1 MSRLGII
8 DTHAHLD
15 DGRFAADRQE
25 VLERLGR
32 DMEAVITQGTDYES
46 SRFAVALSEQYDFI
60 YAAVGW
66 HPGDLVGIRDE
77 SYIGE
82 LEQLAREH
90 EKVVAIGEIGLDYYW
105 KENEPREVQLLRLK
119 QQCDLADRLDLPVA
133 IHDREAHGDILDF
146 FRKEAPK
153 NLRAVFH
160 CYSGSLEMAKE
171 LWKRGIYLGFGGSST
186 YKNNKKVREVLAA
199 CPAELFLLETDCP
212 YLTPEPYR
220 GRRNDPSMTEFIAQ
234 NAALVRGTSFAE
246 IAVQSTK
253 NAKVLFNKIK

>member
-66 HPGDLVGIRDE
+66 HPGDLAGIRDE

-82 LEQLAREH
+82 LERLAREH
-90 EKVVAIGEIGLDYYW
+90 EKVVAIGEIGLDY
-105 KENEPREVQLLRLK
+105 
-119 QQCDLADRLDLPVA
+119 
-133 IHDREAHGDILDF
+133 
-146 FRKEAPK
+146 
-153 NLRAVFH
+153 
-160 CYSGSLEMAKE
+160 
-171 LWKRGIYLGFGGSST
+171 
-186 YKNNKKVREVLAA
+186 
-199 CPAELFLLETDCP
+199 
-212 YLTPEPYR
+212 
-220 GRRNDPSMTEFIAQ
+220 
-234 NAALVRGTSFAE
+234 
-246 IAVQSTK
+246 
-253 NAKVLFNKIK
+253 